1 MAVNLNLS
9 VRADVIDIN
18 GDTPC
23 KDDIFLVDTNIW
35 LWYTY
40 ANLTTDLDAIRLAEI
55 NTYLDYLVEADSV
68 GATLT
73 YSGLLMTELASVI
86 ERTEWEIYKKDNRKS
101 SLGKK
106 EYRHNLPVERA
117 NVVKLVESAWSQV
130 REFAILVDVTVNEQT
145 TDAALKRFQSQ
156 TLDGYDLLHLE
167 AISRAGTGQIKVMTD
182 DYDFCT
188 VPDIQLF
195 TLNSRAIA
203 SANLQQKLISRS
215 PT

>member
-40 ANLTTDLDAIRLAEI
+40 ANSTTDLDAVRLAEI
-55 NTYLDYLVEADSV
+55 NTYLDYLTEAASI
-68 GATLT
+68 GSTLT
-73 YSGLLMTELASVI
+73 YSGLLLAELASVI
-86 ERTEWEIYKKDNRKS
+86 ERNEWKIFRRTNYK
-101 SLGKK
+101 LELK
-106 EYRHNLPVERA
+106 EYRHNLPIERA
-117 NVVKLVESAWSQV
+117 NVAMLVESGWNAV
-130 REFAILVDVTVNEQT
+130 KDIAVPVDIIVNDAM

-167 AISRAGTGQIKVMTD
+167 AISQAGTGQVKVMTD
-182 DYDFCT
+182 DCDYCT
-188 VPDIQLF
+188 APDIQLF
-195 TLNSRAIA
+195 TLNSSAIA
-203 SANLQQKLISRS
+203 SANLQQKLVSRS

>member
-40 ANLTTDLDAIRLAEI
+40 ANSTTDLDVVRLAEI
-55 NTYLDYLVEADSV
+55 NTYLDYLTEAASI
-68 GATLT
+68 GSTLT
-73 YSGLLMTELASVI
+73 YSGLLLAELASVI
-86 ERTEWEIYKKDNRKS
+86 ERNEWKIFRRTNYK
-101 SLGKK
+101 LELK
-106 EYRHNLPVERA
+106 EYRHNLPIERA
-117 NVVKLVESAWSQV
+117 NVAMLVESGWNAV
-130 REFAILVDVTVNEQT
+130 KDIAVPVDIIVNDAM

-167 AISRAGTGQIKVMTD
+167 AISQAGTGQVKVMTD
-182 DYDFCT
+182 DCDYCT
-188 VPDIQLF
+188 APDIQLF
-195 TLNSRAIA
+195 TLNSSAIA
-203 SANLQQKLISRS
+203 SANLQQKLVSRS

>member
-18 GDTPC
+18 GDTPR

-40 ANLTTDLDAIRLAEI
+40 ANSTTDLDTVRLAEI
-55 NTYLDYLVEADSV
+55 NTYLDYLTEAASI
-68 GATLT
+68 GSTLT
-73 YSGLLMTELASVI
+73 YSGLLLAELASVI
-86 ERTEWEIYKKDNRKS
+86 ERNEWKIFRRTNYK
-101 SLGKK
+101 LELK
-106 EYRHNLPVERA
+106 EYRHNLPIERA
-117 NVVKLVESAWSQV
+117 NVAMLVESGWNAV
-130 REFAILVDVTVNEQT
+130 KDIAVPVDIIVNDAM

-167 AISRAGTGQIKVMTD
+167 AISHAGTGQVKVMTD
-182 DYDFCT
+182 DCDYCT
-188 VPDIQLF
+188 APDIQLF
-195 TLNSRAIA
+195 TLNSSAIA
-203 SANLQQKLISRS
+203 SANLQQKLVSRS

>member
-9 VRADVIDIN
+9 VRADIIDIN

-40 ANLTTDLDAIRLAEI
+40 ANSTTDLDVVRLAEI
-55 NTYLDYLVEADSV
+55 NTYLDYLTEAASI
-68 GATLT
+68 GSTLT
-73 YSGLLMTELASVI
+73 YSGLLLAELASVI
-86 ERTEWEIYKKDNRKS
+86 ERNEWKIFRRTNYK
-101 SLGKK
+101 LELK
-106 EYRHNLPVERA
+106 EYRHNLPIERA
-117 NVVKLVESAWSQV
+117 NVAMLVESGWNAV
-130 REFAILVDVTVNEQT
+130 KDIAVPVDIIVNDAM

-167 AISRAGTGQIKVMTD
+167 AISQAGTGQVKVMTD
-182 DYDFCT
+182 DCDYCT
-188 VPDIQLF
+188 APDIQLF
-195 TLNSRAIA
+195 TLNSSAIA
-203 SANLQQKLISRS
+203 SANLQQKLVSRS

>member
-40 ANLTTDLDAIRLAEI
+40 ANSTTDLDAVRLAEI
-55 NTYLDYLVEADSV
+55 NTYLDYLTEAASI
-68 GATLT
+68 GSTLT
-73 YSGLLMTELASVI
+73 YSGLLLAELASVI
-86 ERTEWEIYKKDNRKS
+86 ERNEWKIFRRTNYK
-101 SLGKK
+101 LELK
-106 EYRHNLPVERA
+106 EYRHNLPIERA
-117 NVVKLVESAWSQV
+117 NVAMLVESGWNAV
-130 REFAILVDVTVNEQT
+130 KDIAVPVDIIVNDAM

-167 AISRAGTGQIKVMTD
+167 AISQAGTGQVKVMTD
-182 DYDFCT
+182 DCDYCT
-188 VPDIQLF
+188 APDIQLF
-195 TLNSRAIA
+195 TLNSNVIE
-203 SANLQQKLISRS
+203 SAELQQKLVNRS
-215 PT
+215 HH

>member
-40 ANLTTDLDAIRLAEI
+40 ANSTTDLDAVRLAEI
-55 NTYLDYLVEADSV
+55 NTYLDYLTEAASI
-68 GATLT
+68 GSTLT
-73 YSGLLMTELASVI
+73 YSGLLLAELASVI
-86 ERTEWEIYKKDNRKS
+86 ERNEWKIFRRTNYK
-101 SLGKK
+101 LELK
-106 EYRHNLPVERA
+106 EYRHNLPIERA
-117 NVVKLVESAWSQV
+117 NVAMLVESGWNAV
-130 REFAILVDVTVNEQT
+130 KDIAVPVDIIVNDAM

-167 AISRAGTGQIKVMTD
+167 AISQAGTGQVKVMTD
-182 DYDFCT
+182 DCDYCT
-188 VPDIQLF
+188 APDIQLF
-195 TLNSRAIA
+195 TLNSNVIE
-203 SANLQQKLISRS
+203 SAKLQQKLVNRS
-215 PT
+215 HH